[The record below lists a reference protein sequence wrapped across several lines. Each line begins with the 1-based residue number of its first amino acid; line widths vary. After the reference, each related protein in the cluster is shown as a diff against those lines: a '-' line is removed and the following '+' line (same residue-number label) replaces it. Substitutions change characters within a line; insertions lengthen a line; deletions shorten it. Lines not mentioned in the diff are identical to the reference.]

1 MDRNLEGL
9 KQKVLEGGRIG
20 KEDAL
25 WLAGQP
31 LEGLCRAA
39 DEIRRKTASIAH
51 SPLFTIQRWKAIP
64 SLGRKNW

>member
-9 KQKVLEGGRIG
+9 KQKVLEGGQIG

-31 LEGLCRAA
+31 LEG
-39 DEIRRKTASIAH
+39 KTD
-51 SPLFTIQRWKAIP
+51 
-64 SLGRKNW
+64 